1 MDTKDQ
7 KQDIFKEITE
17 FFENEKWTFE
27 KVNDQQ
33 ILRSSFTGKN
43 GRWLLFAQSLDE
55 QRRVLFY
62 SVMETNVP
70 ADRRVEVAECIT
82 RANFNLA
89 IGNFEMDFD
98 HGMVR
103 FRTSIDTQGGD
114 LSQTMIRVLVLVNC
128 MMMDNYIPAIMSVTY
143 AETSPAEAIAKISD
157 QTAKDLQAAQQQLQA
172 QNAK

>member
-1 MDTKDQ
+1 MDAKDQ

-17 FFENEKWTFE
+17 FFESEKWTFE
-27 KVNDQQ
+27 KVEGQE

-43 GRWLLFAQSLDE
+43 GRWLFFAQSLDE
-55 QRRVLFY
+55 QHRALFY
-62 SVMETNVP
+62 SVMEANVP
-70 ADRRVEVAECIT
+70 AGRRVEVAECIT

-98 HGMVR
+98 HGTVR

-114 LSQTMIRVLVLVNC
+114 LSKTMIRVLVLVNC

-143 AETSPAEAIAKISD
+143 AETSPADAIAKIND
-157 QTAKDLQAAQQQLQA
+157 QTAQALQAAQQQLQD
-172 QNAK
+172 QNDK